1 MGNKAKCHATA
12 PLRSFRYPLKNLIPS
27 SFIKAKVFIVEL
39 CTWMARGG
47 KGKVE
52 DGRAI
57 LSCFTDV
64 DFKFP
69 PGNSLG
75 ARAERYKSKHR
86 DTQGEN

>member
-1 MGNKAKCHATA
+1 
-12 PLRSFRYPLKNLIPS
+12 
-27 SFIKAKVFIVEL
+27 
-39 CTWMARGG
+39 MARGG